1 MVLFTM
7 TGRTPFSIT
16 WMMSYSIVIVP
27 FVALVAKLGFGEE
40 SFRGLAPVV
49 MAIFFDQ
56 RDKFVRR
63 GFSQEDDAMRRIDG
77 YVFDLVTR

>member
-1 MVLFTM
+1 
-7 TGRTPFSIT
+7 
-16 WMMSYSIVIVP
+16 MSYSIVIVP

-56 RDKFVRR
+56 RDSLSEGVLAKKMM
-63 GFSQEDDAMRRIDG
+63 Q
-77 YVFDLVTR
+77 